1 MQNLKK
7 YGRIGVCVLLV
18 LVVFVIFELRLLE
31 WQVFR
36 HQEYSEDAAT
46 TGSLFVK
53 LEATRGEILDKD
65 GNVLAGN
72 KTVYNVVMN
81 ALTMEKD
88 RNPAILSA
96 LKLFKE
102 RDIEWIDR
110 LPIEINEKGEY
121 VFKENRDSEIKYL
134 KSSAFLN
141 IEEDATAAECM
152 ELLTERYRVSSYEKQ
167 DARDIISVRY
177 NMTKTQFSLSEP
189 YVMATGIDIE
199 SAQVISE
206 LFSQMK
212 GVEIRVSSE
221 RYYEKGELAPHI
233 VGSMGLISAEQY
245 ENIKAEGNIYSGD
258 NVSGYAYNDY
268 IGQSGIEKYF
278 ENELR
283 GENGK
288 EVINLDSNGSIIST
302 EIEKEMQ
309 SGNTVYL
316 TLDSKLQNIANESLS
331 RNVQAASL
339 EHEDCVAGAVVVLDV
354 ETFGVLA
361 ASSYPG
367 YDIGLY
373 QNDADY
379 YYSLIED
386 ETRPLFNRAFDGMFT
401 PGSVFKPLVAVAAL
415 NEEIIN
421 NTSTVECTGVYDF
434 YNEESPSTCLG
445 VHENL
450 DVYGALKKSCNVFF
464 YDVGRRLTIDTIG
477 VYADL
482 FGLGSKTGIEISE
495 TSGIMSGKEE
505 YYINHGTSW
514 VDGLTIQAS
523 IGQCDSMFSPLQ
535 LATYCATI
543 ANDGVRLRT
552 HLLDKVT
559 DYSGRNV
566 IRQYE
571 PEVMAKVEVDHNAFD
586 IVQYSM
592 STVADVGGT
601 AYSVFGDYPI
611 KIAAKTG
618 TAEVPQHTDNTVF
631 IAYAPYDDPQ
641 IAVAVV
647 IEYGKDGLYSQ
658 SVAKD
663 IFDMYFFGTADNY
676 GTIIEEPE
684 KDEDDGAR
692 NPQAGDNSENP
703 EGDTNT
709 GDTSLTPT
717 PTPSENPGATSDTN
731 RREDDP
737 EGA

>member
-7 YGRIGVCVLLV
+7 YGRIGICILIVA
-18 LVVFVIFELRLLE
+18 VVFAIFELRLLE
-31 WQVFR
+31 WQVFK
-36 HQEYSEDAAT
+36 HQEYAEDAADS
-46 TGSLFVK
+46 GSLFVK

-65 GNVLAGN
+65 GNVLVGN
-72 KTVYNVVMN
+72 RTVYNVVMN

-96 LKLFKE
+96 LNLFRKYNV
-102 RDIEWIDR
+102 EWIDK
-110 LPIEINEKGEY
+110 LPIIIAEDGSY
-121 VFKENRDSEIKYL
+121 QFKENKESEIKYL

-141 IEEDATAAECM
+141 VDENATASECM
-152 ELLTERYRVSSYEKQ
+152 ELLLERYRCQNYQKK

-189 YVMATGIDIE
+189 YVMATNVDIDTALI
-199 SAQVISE
+199 ISE
-206 LFSQMK
+206 LFGEMK

-221 RYYEKGELAPHI
+221 RYYENGELAPHI
-233 VGSMGLISAEQY
+233 VGSLGLISAEQY
-245 ENIKAEGNIYSGD
+245 ENFKTVGNIYSSE

-278 ENELR
+278 ESELR

-288 EVINLDSNGSIIST
+288 EIINLDSNGSIIST
-302 EIEKEMQ
+302 EITSEMKK
-309 SGNTVYL
+309 GNTVYL
-316 TLDSKLQNIANESLS
+316 TLDSKLQTIANESLA
-331 RNVQAASL
+331 RNVQLASL
-339 EHEDCVAGAVVVLDV
+339 EYEDCVAGGVVVLDV

-361 ASSYPG
+361 AASYPG

-373 QNDADY
+373 QSDANY
-379 YYSLIED
+379 YYDLIEN

-401 PGSVFKPLVAVAAL
+401 PGSVFKPLVATAAL
-415 NEEIIN
+415 NEGIIN
-421 NTSTVECTGVYDF
+421 DGSTVECTGVYDF

-445 VHENL
+445 VHEHLN
-450 DVYGALKKSCNVFF
+450 VYGALKKSCNVFF

-482 FGLGSKTGIEISE
+482 FGLGKKTGVEISE

-505 YYINHGTSW
+505 YFINHNTTW
-514 VDGLTIQAS
+514 VDGLTIQAA

-543 ANDGVRLRT
+543 ANDGVRLKT
-552 HLLDKVT
+552 HLLSKIT
-559 DYSGRNV
+559 DYSGDTV
-566 IRQYE
+566 IEEYS
-571 PEVMAKVEVDHNAFD
+571 PEVAATIDVDKSALE

-592 STVADVGGT
+592 STVADKGGT
-601 AYSVFGDYPI
+601 AYSVFGDYGI

-618 TAEVPQHTDNTVF
+618 TAEVPLHTDNTVF
-631 IAYAPYDDPQ
+631 IAYAPYDDPK

-663 IFDMYFFGTADNY
+663 IFDMYFFGTAENY
-676 GTIIEEPE
+676 GTQIEKPE
-684 KDEDDGAR
+684 TNEDDGER
-692 NPQAGDNSENP
+692 KP
-703 EGDTNT
+703 
-709 GDTSLTPT
+709 
-717 PTPSENPGATSDTN
+717 SDTAV
-731 RREDDP
+731 D
-737 EGA
+737 EGGTNSGEN